1 MIGNADRSPLRASA
15 RAVQGPLRGQ
25 HRAGVD
31 HRSPGSP
38 AVASST
44 ARALLISPPALSDE
58 DTASCA
64 ALAAFPVAAR
74 VEAAVSGAALSA
86 ARAGARLSH
95 RTCRSGDV

>member
-1 MIGNADRSPLRASA
+1 MAS
-15 RAVQGPLRGQ
+15 R
-25 HRAGVD
+25 
-31 HRSPGSP
+31 
-38 AVASST
+38 T

-86 ARAGARLSH
+86 ARAAARLLATA
-95 RTCRSGDV
+95 RMTGRPRRCRPCPASRKRRR